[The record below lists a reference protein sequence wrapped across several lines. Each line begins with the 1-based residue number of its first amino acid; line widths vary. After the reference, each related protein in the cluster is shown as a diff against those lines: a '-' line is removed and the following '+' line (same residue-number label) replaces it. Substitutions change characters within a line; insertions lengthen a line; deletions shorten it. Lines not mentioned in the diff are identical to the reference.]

1 MPRIFDNIAQALL
14 PALRETLKTATHA
27 DFCVGYFNL
36 RGWKALADSVEAWHG
51 GEGNCCR
58 LLVGMQRLPQEE
70 LRHAKRLRKQDD
82 RIDNQTA
89 LRLKRRLA
97 EEFREQLTVGVP
109 TREDEEGLRQLA
121 QQLRDKKVQV
131 KLFLRHPL
139 HAKLYLLHRPDA
151 ITPIV
156 GYLGSSNLTFAG
168 LSKQGELNVDVL
180 DADACQK
187 LKDWFDTR
195 WADRWCIDISAE
207 LVEIIEQSWAR
218 EERIPPYH
226 IYVKMAYHLSQEARL
241 GLTEFQIPREFRDK
255 LFEFQTAAVQIAA
268 HHLNTRGG
276 VLIGDVVGLGKTV
289 MGTAL
294 ARIFEDD
301 YGVETLIICPKN
313 LVTMWEAY
321 REDYHLRGRVLPLSR
336 VIQDL
341 PNLRRYRLVL
351 IDESHNL
358 RNREGKRYRAIQEY
372 IHENDSRVILLSAT
386 PYNKTYLDLS
396 SQLRL
401 FVEEDRDLG
410 IRPERYLRELG
421 GETEFLRKHQSGIRT
436 LPAFEQSEHLDDW
449 RELMRLYLVRR
460 TRSFIMENY
469 AETDAETE
477 RKFLAF
483 PDGTRSYFPL
493 RVPKTVKFSINDGN
507 PDDTYAQLYSPRVV
521 EIINDLQL
529 PRYGLAN
536 YIVDMT
542 GGARLE
548 TAPTEGATLE
558 TEPTQKKGTIAEAR
572 LETAPTEGA
581 TLETTPTQEKGLEP
595 LTPAEKQQ
603 LANLSRGGQ
612 RLIGFSRTN
621 LFKRLES
628 SGQAFLQSV
637 ERHILRN
644 YVYLNAIENGELLPL
659 GAQDS
664 AMLDAR
670 FYDED
675 ADVATFDDD
684 GDMQPDTARL
694 ESAPTGNSQAE
705 LAPTEEDFKRR
716 AAEIYHL
723 YATKY
728 KSRFKWIRSELFLPS
743 LRKALAE
750 DASALLTILQDYG
763 AWRAEKDEKLN
774 ALATLLTQTHPHEK
788 VLIFTQFADTV
799 RYLKQGL
806 SARGISQIEAVTGDT
821 KEPTGVAWRFS
832 PVSNDKRDKVSAENE
847 LRVLISTDILS
858 EGQNLQDCA
867 IVVNYDLP
875 WAIIRLVQR
884 AGRVDRIGQTAEEI
898 ACYSFLP
905 ADGVERII
913 NLRGRVRE
921 RLRQNSEI
929 VGTDEAFFEDDDD
942 ENAILGL
949 YHERAGLLDDEPDT
963 DVDLASYAY
972 QIWKNAITRE
982 PRLERIISE
991 LPAVVYS
998 TKAHDALGGA
1008 LVYLRTGDGNDALAW
1023 INREGTSVTESQF
1036 AILQAAA
1043 CAPNTEAL
1051 PPLQEHHDLVR
1062 KGTELILTEERLIG
1076 GQLGRPSGARFRT
1089 YQRLQQYAER
1099 IRGTLFDTPELKRAI
1114 DDIYRYPLRQ
1124 AATDTLNRQLRTGIT
1139 DEALANLVM
1148 LLRDEERLC
1157 VVQTARRT
1165 EEPQIICSLG
1175 LVAEK

>member
-14 PALRETLKTATHA
+14 PALRETLKTTTHA

-36 RGWKALADSVEAWHG
+36 RGWKTLADSVEAWHG

-89 LRLKRRLA
+89 LRLRQRLA
-97 EEFREQLTVGVP
+97 EEFREQLTVGIP
-109 TREDEEGLRQLA
+109 TRVDEEGLRQLA

-139 HAKLYLLHRPDA
+139 HAKLYLLHRSDA

-180 DADACQK
+180 DADACLK
-187 LKDWFDTR
+187 LKDWFEAR
-195 WADRWCIDISAE
+195 WEDRWCIDISAE

-218 EERIPPYH
+218 EKRIPPYH

-255 LFEFQTAAVQIAA
+255 LFEFQSAAVQIAA

-276 VLIGDVVGLGKTV
+276 VLIGDVVGLGKTM

-301 YGVETLIICPKN
+301 HGVETLIICPKN
-313 LVTMWEAY
+313 LVKMWEAY
-321 REDYHLRGRVLPLSR
+321 REEYHLRGKVLSLSS
-336 VIQDL
+336 VIQEL
-341 PNLRRYRLVL
+341 PNLRRYRLIL

-410 IRPERYLRELG
+410 IRPEHYLRELG
-421 GETEFLRKHQSGIRT
+421 GETEFLRKHQSGVRT
-436 LPAFEQSEHLDDW
+436 LPAFEQSKYLDDW
-449 RELMRLYLVRR
+449 RELMRIFLVRR

-469 AETDAETE
+469 AETDTETA

-483 PDGTRSYFPL
+483 PDGTRAYFPL
-493 RVPKTVKFSINDGN
+493 RVPKTVKFTIDDEN
-507 PDDTYAQLYSPRVV
+507 PDDTYAQLYSQRVV
-521 EIINDLQL
+521 QIISNLQL

-536 YIVDMT
+536 YIVDT
-542 GGARLE
+542 GL
-548 TAPTEGATLE
+548 
-558 TEPTQKKGTIAEAR
+558 K
-572 LETAPTEGA
+572 
-581 TLETTPTQEKGLEP
+581 P

-603 LANLSRGGQ
+603 LTNLSRGGQ

-644 YVYLNAIENGELLPL
+644 YVYLDAIENGAPLPI
-659 GAQDS
+659 GAQNS
-664 AMLDAR
+664 EMLDAR
-670 FYDED
+670 LYDED
-675 ADVATFDDD
+675 ADVDAFDDD
-684 GDMQPDTARL
+684 SDLQLETAHL
-694 ESAPTGNSQAE
+694 ESAPTANQSD
-705 LAPTEEDFKRR
+705 DFKRR
-716 AAEIYHL
+716 AAEIYQL
-723 YATKY
+723 YTTRY
-728 KSRFKWIRSELFLPS
+728 KSRFKWIGSELFRSS
-743 LRKALAE
+743 LRKALAD
-750 DASALLTILQDYG
+750 DASALLTILQDSG
-763 AWRAEKDEKLN
+763 AWNAEKDEKLN
-774 ALATLLTQTHPHEK
+774 ALEALLTQTHPNEK
-788 VLIFTQFADTV
+788 VIIFTQFADTV
-799 RYLKQGL
+799 RYLKAAL
-806 SARGISQIEAVTGDT
+806 ASRGISQIEAVTGNSED
-821 KEPTGVAWRFS
+821 PTGMAWRFS
-832 PVSNDKRDKVSAENE
+832 PVSNDKRDRVSAENE

-884 AGRVDRIGQTAEEI
+884 AGRVDRIGQTAEQI
-898 ACYSFLP
+898 SCYSFLP

-929 VGTDEAFFEDDDD
+929 VGTDEAFFEGDDD
-942 ENAILGL
+942 ENGILAL
-949 YHERAGLLDDEPDT
+949 YHERAGLLDDEPDN

-982 PRLERIISE
+982 PRLEHIIPE
-991 LPAVVYS
+991 LPAVVYA
-998 TKAHDALGGA
+998 TKAHDAMGGA
-1008 LVYLRTGDGNDALAW
+1008 LVYMRTGDGNEALAW
-1023 INREGTSVTESQF
+1023 INRDGKSVTESQF

-1043 CAPNTEAL
+1043 CTPNTEAL
-1051 PPLQEHHDLVR
+1051 PPLEEHHDLVR
-1062 KGTELILTEERLIG
+1062 KGTELILSEERTVG

-1089 YQRLQQYAER
+1089 YQRLQQYAEQV
-1099 IRGTLFDTPELKRAI
+1099 RGTLFDTPELKRAI

-1148 LLRDEERLC
+1148 LLRDDDRLC
-1157 VVQTARRT
+1157 IVQRERQVG
-1165 EEPQIICSLG
+1165 EPQIICSLG
-1175 LVAEK
+1175 LVASV

>member
-1 MPRIFDNIAQALL
+1 M
-14 PALRETLKTATHA
+14 
-27 DFCVGYFNL
+27 
-36 RGWKALADSVEAWHG
+36 
-51 GEGNCCR
+51 
-58 LLVGMQRLPQEE
+58 
-70 LRHAKRLRKQDD
+70 
-82 RIDNQTA
+82 
-89 LRLKRRLA
+89 
-97 EEFREQLTVGVP
+97 
-109 TREDEEGLRQLA
+109 
-121 QQLRDKKVQV
+121 
-131 KLFLRHPL
+131 
-139 HAKLYLLHRPDA
+139 
-151 ITPIV
+151 
-156 GYLGSSNLTFAG
+156 
-168 LSKQGELNVDVL
+168 
-180 DADACQK
+180 
-187 LKDWFDTR
+187 
-195 WADRWCIDISAE
+195 
-207 LVEIIEQSWAR
+207 
-218 EERIPPYH
+218 
-226 IYVKMAYHLSQEARL
+226 
-241 GLTEFQIPREFRDK
+241 
-255 LFEFQTAAVQIAA
+255 
-268 HHLNTRGG
+268 
-276 VLIGDVVGLGKTV
+276 
-289 MGTAL
+289 
-294 ARIFEDD
+294 
-301 YGVETLIICPKN
+301 
-313 LVTMWEAY
+313 
-321 REDYHLRGRVLPLSR
+321 
-336 VIQDL
+336 
-341 PNLRRYRLVL
+341 
-351 IDESHNL
+351 
-358 RNREGKRYRAIQEY
+358 
-372 IHENDSRVILLSAT
+372 
-386 PYNKTYLDLS
+386 
-396 SQLRL
+396 
-401 FVEEDRDLG
+401 
-410 IRPERYLRELG
+410 
-421 GETEFLRKHQSGIRT
+421 
-436 LPAFEQSEHLDDW
+436 
-449 RELMRLYLVRR
+449 
-460 TRSFIMENY
+460 
-469 AETDAETE
+469 
-477 RKFLAF
+477 
-483 PDGTRSYFPL
+483 
-493 RVPKTVKFSINDGN
+493 
-507 PDDTYAQLYSPRVV
+507 
-521 EIINDLQL
+521 
-529 PRYGLAN
+529 
-536 YIVDMT
+536 
-542 GGARLE
+542 
-548 TAPTEGATLE
+548 
-558 TEPTQKKGTIAEAR
+558 
-572 LETAPTEGA
+572 
-581 TLETTPTQEKGLEP
+581 
-595 LTPAEKQQ
+595 
-603 LANLSRGGQ
+603 
-612 RLIGFSRTN
+612 
-621 LFKRLES
+621 
-628 SGQAFLQSV
+628 
-637 ERHILRN
+637 
-644 YVYLNAIENGELLPL
+644 
-659 GAQDS
+659 
-664 AMLDAR
+664 
-670 FYDED
+670 
-675 ADVATFDDD
+675 
-684 GDMQPDTARL
+684 
-694 ESAPTGNSQAE
+694 
-705 LAPTEEDFKRR
+705 
-716 AAEIYHL
+716 
-723 YATKY
+723 
-728 KSRFKWIRSELFLPS
+728 
-743 LRKALAE
+743 
-750 DASALLTILQDYG
+750 QDYG

-832 PVSNDKRDKVSAENE
+832 PVSNDKRDKVSPENE

-942 ENAILGL
+942 ENAILAL

>member
-36 RGWKALADSVEAWHG
+36 RGWKTLADAVEAWHG
-51 GEGNCCR
+51 GEDNCCR
-58 LLVGMQRLPQEE
+58 LLVGMQRLPAEE
-70 LRHAKRLRKQDD
+70 LRHAKRLPKQDD

-89 LRLKRRLA
+89 LRLKQRLA

-139 HAKLYLLHRPDA
+139 HAKLYLLHRSDA
-151 ITPIV
+151 IAPIV

-187 LKDWFDTR
+187 LKDWFEAR
-195 WADRWCIDISAE
+195 WEDRWCIDISAE
-207 LVEIIEQSWAR
+207 LVAIIEQSWAR

-255 LFEFQTAAVQIAA
+255 LFEFQSAAVQIAA
-268 HHLNTRGG
+268 HHLNTRDG
-276 VLIGDVVGLGKTV
+276 VLIGDVVGLGKTM

-294 ARIFEDD
+294 ARIFEEDH
-301 YGVETLIICPKN
+301 GVETLIICPKN
-313 LVTMWEAY
+313 LVKMWEAY
-321 REDYHLRGRVLPLSR
+321 REEYHLRGRVLPLSR
-336 VIQDL
+336 VIQEL
-341 PNLRRYRLVL
+341 PNLRRYRLIL

-421 GETEFLRKHQSGIRT
+421 GETEFLRKHQSGVRT

-483 PDGTRSYFPL
+483 PDGTRSYFPN
-493 RVPKTVKFSINDGN
+493 RVPKTVKFTIDDEN

-521 EIINDLQL
+521 QIISNLQL

-536 YIVDMT
+536 YIVDT
-542 GGARLE
+542 
-548 TAPTEGATLE
+548 TEG
-558 TEPTQKKGTIAEAR
+558 R
-572 LETAPTEGA
+572 
-581 TLETTPTQEKGLEP
+581 GLE
-595 LTPAEKQQ
+595 PAEKQQ

-644 YVYLNAIENGELLPL
+644 YVYLAAIENGEPLPI
-659 GAQDS
+659 GGQS
-664 AMLDAR
+664 SEMLDAR
-670 FYDED
+670 LYDED
-675 ADVATFDDD
+675 ADVDAFDDD
-684 GDMQPDTARL
+684 SDMQLDTARL
-694 ESAPTGNSQAE
+694 ETVPTGN
-705 LAPTEEDFKRR
+705 LAPAEEDFKRR

-723 YATKY
+723 YTTRY
-728 KSRFKWIRSELFLPS
+728 KSRFKWIRSELFRPS
-743 LRKALAE
+743 LRKALGD
-750 DASALLTILQDYG
+750 DASALLTILQDCG
-763 AWRAEKDEKLN
+763 AWHAEKDEKLN
-774 ALATLLTQTHPHEK
+774 ALETLLTQTHPNEK
-788 VLIFTQFADTV
+788 VIIFTQFADTV
-799 RYLKQGL
+799 RYLKAAL
-806 SARGISQIEAVTGDT
+806 AARGISQIEAVTGNSED
-821 KEPTGVAWRFS
+821 PTGMAWRFS
-832 PVSNDKRDKVSAENE
+832 PISNDKRNAISPENE

-884 AGRVDRIGQTAEEI
+884 AGRIDRIGQTAEQI

-942 ENAILGL
+942 ENAILAL
-949 YHERAGLLDDEPDT
+949 YHERAGLLDDEPDN

-982 PRLERIISE
+982 PRLERIIPE

-998 TKAHDALGGA
+998 TKAHDAMGGA

-1023 INREGTSVTESQF
+1023 IDREGRSVTESQF

-1043 CAPNTEAL
+1043 CTPNTEAL
-1051 PPLQEHHDLVR
+1051 PPLEEHHDLVR
-1062 KGTELILTEERLIG
+1062 KGTELIFSEERAVG

-1089 YQRLQQYAER
+1089 YQRLQQYAAQ
-1099 IRGTLFDTPELKRAI
+1099 IRGTLFDTPKLKRAI

-1124 AATDTLNRQLRTGIT
+1124 AATDTLNRQLRSGIT
-1139 DEALANLVM
+1139 DDALANLVM
-1148 LLRDEERLC
+1148 LLRDEDRLC
-1157 VVQTARRT
+1157 IVQRARQIG
-1165 EEPQIICSLG
+1165 EPQIICSLG
-1175 LVAEK
+1175 LAVTPNPRENLADLVHQDSDNK

>member
-51 GEGNCCR
+51 GEDNCCR

-97 EEFREQLTVGVP
+97 EEFREQLTVGIP

-139 HAKLYLLHRPDA
+139 HAKLYLLHRSDA

-180 DADACQK
+180 DADACLK
-187 LKDWFDTR
+187 LKDWFDAR
-195 WADRWCIDISAE
+195 WEDRWCIDISAE
-207 LVEIIEQSWAR
+207 LIEIIEESWAR

-241 GLTEFQIPREFRDK
+241 GLTEFQIPREFRAK
-255 LFEFQTAAVQIAA
+255 LFEFQSAAVQIAA

-276 VLIGDVVGLGKTV
+276 VLIGDVVGLGKTM

-301 YGVETLIICPKN
+301 HGVETLIICPKN
-313 LVTMWEAY
+313 LVKMWETY
-321 REDYHLRGRVLPLSR
+321 REEYHLRGRVLSLSS
-336 VIQDL
+336 VIQEL
-341 PNLRRYRLVL
+341 PNLRRYRLIL

-410 IRPERYLRELG
+410 IRPEHYLRELG
-421 GETEFLRKHQSGIRT
+421 GEPEFLREHQSGVRT
-436 LPAFEQSEHLDDW
+436 LPAFEQSKHLDDW
-449 RELMRLYLVRR
+449 RELMRIYLVRR

-469 AETDAETE
+469 AETDTETA

-483 PDGTRSYFPL
+483 PDGTRAYFPL
-493 RVPKTVKFSINDGN
+493 RVPKTVKFAIDDEN

-521 EIINDLQL
+521 QIISNLEL

-536 YIVDMT
+536 YIVAMPEERD
-542 GGARLE
+542 L
-548 TAPTEGATLE
+548 
-558 TEPTQKKGTIAEAR
+558 K
-572 LETAPTEGA
+572 
-581 TLETTPTQEKGLEP
+581 P
-595 LTPAEKQQ
+595 LTQAEEQQ
-603 LANLSRGGQ
+603 LTNLSRGGQ

-644 YVYLNAIENGELLPL
+644 YVYLNAIENGEPLPI
-659 GAQDS
+659 GGQSSD
-664 AMLDAR
+664 MLDAR
-670 FYDED
+670 LYNED
-675 ADVATFDDD
+675 ADVDAFDDD
-684 GDMQPDTARL
+684 SDVQLGTAHL
-694 ESAPTGNSQAE
+694 ETAPTGNLVPAE
-705 LAPTEEDFKRR
+705 EHFKRR

-723 YATKY
+723 YTTRY
-728 KSRFKWIRSELFLPS
+728 KGRFKWIRSELFRPA
-743 LRKALAE
+743 LRKALAD
-750 DASALLTILQDYG
+750 DASALLTILQDSG
-763 AWRAEKDEKLN
+763 AWNAEKDEKLN
-774 ALATLLTQTHPHEK
+774 ALETLLTQTHPNEK
-788 VLIFTQFADTV
+788 VIIFTQFADTV
-799 RYLKQGL
+799 RYLKTAL
-806 SARGISQIEAVTGDT
+806 AARGISQIEAVTGNSAD
-821 KEPTGVAWRFS
+821 PTGMAWRFS
-832 PVSNDKRDKVSAENE
+832 PVSNDKRDRVSAENE

-884 AGRVDRIGQTAEEI
+884 AGRVDRIGQTAEQI
-898 ACYSFLP
+898 SCYSFLP

-942 ENAILGL
+942 ENGILAL
-949 YHERAGLLDDEPDT
+949 YHERAGLLDDEPDN

-982 PRLERIISE
+982 PRLERIIPE
-991 LPAVVYS
+991 LPAVVYT
-998 TKAHDALGGA
+998 TKVHDAMGGA
-1008 LVYLRTGDGNDALAW
+1008 LVYMRTGDGNDALAW
-1023 INREGTSVTESQF
+1023 INRDGKSVTESQF

-1043 CAPNTEAL
+1043 CTPNTEAL
-1051 PPLQEHHDLVR
+1051 PPLEEHHDLVR
-1062 KGTELILTEERLIG
+1062 KGTELILSEERTVG

-1089 YQRLQQYAER
+1089 YQRLQQYAEQV
-1099 IRGTLFDTPELKRAI
+1099 RGTFFDTPELKRAI

-1124 AATDTLNRQLRTGIT
+1124 AATDTLNRQLRAGIT
-1139 DEALANLVM
+1139 DDALANLVM
-1148 LLRDEERLC
+1148 LLRDDDRLC
-1157 VVQTARRT
+1157 IVQRERQVG
-1165 EEPQIICSLG
+1165 EPQIICSLG
-1175 LVAEK
+1175 LVASV